1 MSVFDAVKMAF
12 LIYGLAIVISVL
24 VAGLIKMMSV
34 AISRRHQPGAETA
47 APPPA
52 PLADAFQ
59 AAPEVIAAITAAVHA
74 TLGTKVQ
81 IQRVRRSRV
90 QTHWA
95 AEGRMEIML
104 SHRLSKK

>member
-12 LIYGLAIVISVL
+12 LIYGLAIVISLL
-24 VAGLIKMMSV
+24 VAGLIKAMSL
-34 AISRRHQPGAETA
+34 AISRRRQPSTEMAA
-47 APPPA
+47 APPTA
-52 PLADAFQ
+52 LADTFQ

-74 TLGTKVQ
+74 TLGAKVQ

-90 QTHWA
+90 QPHWV

-104 SHRLSKK
+104 SHRLAKK